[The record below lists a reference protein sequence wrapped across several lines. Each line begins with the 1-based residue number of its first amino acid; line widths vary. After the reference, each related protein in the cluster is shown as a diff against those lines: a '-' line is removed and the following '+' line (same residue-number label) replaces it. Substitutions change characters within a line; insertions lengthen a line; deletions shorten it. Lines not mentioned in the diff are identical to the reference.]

1 MISTKHQDELNSQLF
16 ELVEY
21 NRDMLKNAEAG
32 NWDKVIE
39 AEILRKNMFGAFY
52 TTPGVESLPDV
63 TRATRELLQINK
75 SLEEL
80 AASARKAVTNEA
92 VSTYKGQKAVNAYT
106 KNVR

>member
-1 MISTKHQDELNSQLF
+1 MTSSKHQDELNQLV

-39 AEILRKNMFGAFY
+39 AELLRKNMFEAFY
-52 TTPGVESLPDV
+52 TTPGVENLPEVDS
-63 TRATRELLQINK
+63 ATRELLQINK

-80 AASARKAVTNEA
+80 ATSARNAITSEA
-92 VSTYKGQKAVNAYT
+92 ESTQKGQKAVNAYI
-106 KNVR
+106 KNIR

>member
-1 MISTKHQDELNSQLF
+1 MTSTKHQDELSQLV

-32 NWDKVIE
+32 NWNKVIE
-39 AEILRKNMFGAFY
+39 AEILRNKMFDAFY
-52 TTPGVESLPDV
+52 TTHGEENLPDV
-63 TRATRELLQINK
+63 ASATRELLQINT

-106 KNVR
+106 RNVR